1 MGLPTGRHYLF
12 LSQQSLVIYSPLSW
26 NETPRDFPLLHKNV
40 YMVVA
45 AVLLMCPESCFTAFP
60 VFFPE
65 SQYHADFWS
74 SGSYNRFAPASM
86 MFHDAL

>member
-26 NETPRDFPLLHKNV
+26 NETPRDFPLQHKNV

-45 AVLLMCPESCFTAFP
+45 AVLLMCPAKCAKASLLSLSF
-60 VFFPE
+60 
-65 SQYHADFWS
+65 SQSHNITQI
-74 SGSYNRFAPASM
+74 SGPL
-86 MFHDAL
+86 ALTIVLPLLP